1 MPATILRSAKSRETG
16 SNRILEA
23 MNKNVFLS
31 RNCQNVVAWLTGAIS
46 ICLLLCVVPGFGSVP
61 DDLRFETS
69 EFMKSTAY
77 RRVDRLAAD
86 SAPSGAVSPVNVQ
99 WDQNHAGNWYIE
111 EQRYGTDA
119 ILGGIANQDVTAI
132 ERGLK
137 ILRWGFEQQQPDG
150 SFNCPDAF
158 HSASFFVEAAAHACL
173 LLSAS
178 QFAERYAAETNWM
191 KPHVLKAALWM
202 VQPSVDVLGR
212 KHNAP
217 YTHRRYLVAAALG
230 EAGVLCSE
238 QLLIAKSKDYIR
250 EGISLQDPSGFNPEK
265 GGYDCNYQAVGLVFA
280 ERYYDL
286 VADDQLKHELQGML
300 QKANTWLANQV
311 LPDGTLNTTGNTRVG
326 SGQELSRNRV
336 PKKISYAQVYRAFY
350 GWSLI
355 SGDSTFEQLAEKVFG
370 GEAIY
375 RRQFSK

>member
-1 MPATILRSAKSRETG
+1 MEQVSIFSPNARIVVSRPIIAIALCFFLRPESG
-16 SNRILEA
+16 L
-23 MNKNVFLS
+23 
-31 RNCQNVVAWLTGAIS
+31 
-46 ICLLLCVVPGFGSVP
+46 GSVA
-61 DDLRFETS
+61 DDLGLEGS
-69 EFMKSTAY
+69 QFMKSTAY
-77 RRVDRLAAD
+77 RQVDRLAVGG
-86 SAPSGAVSPVNVQ
+86 APSGAFSPVNIL
-99 WDQNHAGNWYIE
+99 WDQNHTGEWYIE

-119 ILGGIANQDVTAI
+119 ILGGIAQRDTSAI

-137 ILRWGFEQQQPDG
+137 ILRWGFEQQQSDG

-158 HSASFFVEAAAHACL
+158 HSTSFFVEAAAHACL
-173 LLSAS
+173 LLGVS
-178 QFAERYAAETNWM
+178 QYAESYAAQMDWL
-191 KPHVLKAALWM
+191 KGRVLKAALWM
-202 VQPSVDVLGR
+202 VEPSVEVLGR

-230 EAGVLCSE
+230 EAGVLCSSPT
-238 QLLIAKSKDYIR
+238 LIDRSRDYIR

-286 VADDQLKHELQGML
+286 VADQALKNDLQRML
-300 QKANTWLANQV
+300 GKGNTWLASRV
-311 LPDGTLNTTGNTRVG
+311 LPNGTLDTTGNTRVG
-326 SGQELSRNRV
+326 AGQEPSRNGV
-336 PKKISYAQVYRAFY
+336 PKKISYSQVYRAFY

-355 SGDSTFEQLAEKVFG
+355 GGDPSFASLAERVFS

>member
-1 MPATILRSAKSRETG
+1 MA
-16 SNRILEA
+16 
-23 MNKNVFLS
+23 KNVFLS
-31 RNCQNVVAWLTGAIS
+31 RNCQSAVTRLTGALS
-46 ICLLLCVVPGFGSVP
+46 MCLILCLEPGLGAVV
-61 DDLRFETS
+61 DDLAFETS
-69 EFMKSTAY
+69 EFMKATAY

-86 SAPSGAVSPVNVQ
+86 AAPSGAVTPVNIQ
-99 WDQNHAGNWYIE
+99 WDQNHVGNWYIE
-111 EQRYGTDA
+111 EQRYGSDA
-119 ILGGIANQDVTAI
+119 ILGGIAQQDAAAI

-137 ILRWGFEQQQPDG
+137 ILRWGFEQQQSDG

-158 HSASFFVEAAAHACL
+158 HSTSFFVEAAAHASL
-173 LLSAS
+173 LLGAS
-178 QFAERYAAETNWM
+178 RYAEQYAGETDWL
-191 KPHVLKAALWM
+191 KPRVRAAALWM
-202 VQPSVDVLGR
+202 MQPSVEVLGR

-230 EAGVLCSE
+230 EAGVLCTE
-238 QLLIAKSKDYIR
+238 PALIDRSKDYIR

-286 VADDQLKHELQGML
+286 VADQELRRELERML
-300 QKANTWLANQV
+300 GKANTWLSNRV
-311 LPDGTLNTTGNTRVG
+311 LPDGTLDTTGNTRVG
-326 SGQELSRNRV
+326 SGQELSRNGV
-336 PKKISYAQVYRAFY
+336 PKKISYPQVYRAFY

-355 SGDSTFEQLAEKVFG
+355 SKDPAFARLAEKVFG

>member
-1 MPATILRSAKSRETG
+1 MD
-16 SNRILEA
+16 
-23 MNKNVFLS
+23 KNAFLS
-31 RNCQNVVAWLTGAIS
+31 RNFQSVVTRLTGTIS
-46 ICLLLCVVPGFGSVP
+46 ICLLLCLETGLSSVV

-86 SAPSGAVSPVNVQ
+86 GAPSGAVSPVNVQ
-99 WDQNHAGNWYIE
+99 WDQNHAGSWYIE

-119 ILGGIANQDVTAI
+119 ILGGIAQQDTTAI

-137 ILRWGFEQQQPDG
+137 ILHWGFEQQQPDG

-158 HSASFFVEAAAHACL
+158 HSTSFFVEAAAHACL
-173 LLSAS
+173 LLGAS
-178 QFAERYAAETNWM
+178 QYAERYAAETDWL
-191 KPHVLKAALWM
+191 KPRVRAAALWM
-202 VQPSVDVLGR
+202 VQPYVEVLGR

-230 EAGVLCSE
+230 ETGVLCSE
-238 QLLIAKSKDYIR
+238 SALIDRSKDYIR

-280 ERYYDL
+280 ERYYNL
-286 VADDQLKHELQGML
+286 VADDQLKHQLHGML
-300 QKANTWLANQV
+300 QKGITWLANRV
-311 LPDGTLNTTGNTRVG
+311 RTDGTLDTTGNTRVG
-326 SGQELSRNRV
+326 SGQELSRNGV

-350 GWSLI
+350 DWSLI
-355 SGDSTFEQLAEKVFG
+355 SGDSAFEHLAEKVFG

-375 RRQFSK
+375 RRQFSE